1 MRYGIVGTGY
11 WGKNH
16 VRVASELAADG
27 TLDDVVVCDV
37 DRERAAELADRF
49 DLDYGTDYRD
59 LDLDAASLATPS
71 TTHEQIATDLLAS
84 GTDLLVEK
92 PLALDADA
100 AWNIVET
107 AEEYD
112 RTLGVGHI
120 FRYHPALT
128 ELKQWIDSGKLGE
141 IKYLHTTRFAFVIP
155 RETTGVLYSLAVH
168 DVDIYNYLL
177 DRQPTRVYCNRD
189 SHLRDGIDET
199 ATVELEYGDTRGVI
213 NSSWQ
218 VPVFGKRRDLT
229 VIGTDAAAYIDYPS
243 DTEIELFETSVDEVG
258 DGRLKLRNDG
268 SSVYELPDR
277 EPLKAEIESFI
288 EAAAVDRDPRA
299 SGTIGARTVEI
310 LERAEEADEADKVI
324 PLSPTKSVTT
334 RTSQ

>member
-1 MRYGIVGTGY
+1 MNYGIVGTGY

-27 TLDDVVVCDV
+27 VLDDVVVCDV
-37 DRERAAELADRF
+37 DRERAVELAERF
-49 DLDYGTDYRD
+49 DLDYCTDYRD
-59 LDLDAASLATPS
+59 VDVDAASLATPS

-128 ELKQWIDSGKLGE
+128 ELKQWIDDGKLGE
-141 IKYLHTTRFAFVIP
+141 IKYLHTARFAFEVP

-213 NSSWQ
+213 HSSWQ
-218 VPVFGKRRDLT
+218 IPVFGKRRDLA
-229 VIGTDAAAYIDYPS
+229 VIGTDAAAYVDYPS
-243 DTEIELFETSVDEVG
+243 DTEIELYETSVADLG
-258 DGRLKLRNDG
+258 DGQLELRNDG
-268 SSVYELPDR
+268 PTVHEMPER
-277 EPLKAEIESFI
+277 EPLKAEIQSFI
-288 EAAAVDRDPRA
+288 DATAANRDPLA
-299 SGTIGARTVEI
+299 SGTIGAQTVEI
-310 LERAEEADEADKVI
+310 LERAKHSDESDEVLS
-324 PLSPTKSVTT
+324 LSPTNSLTT
-334 RTSQ
+334 RTS